1 MTPTVFPPR
10 GATSLHGGAAM
21 LASDGD
27 GFVSSP
33 REGEGLFVDETRF
46 LSRWRWR
53 CEQGRLEPLGGA
65 PIDPD
70 RWMAYFVVGGI
81 MNADANGGTA
91 ELILRRTLAA
101 DGMTEEATFV
111 HYGERP
117 ARFSF
122 SLELD
127 ADFQDA
133 SSAREAPPRLRGSRR
148 LGWRN
153 RGGGVW
159 EATVDWRPAPSVLRL
174 WSADRTPLPRSTRI
188 RFEAYGC
195 VLRQQRRGIA
205 VEALLVPHAEA
216 RVVATI
222 QASAADVEKG
232 RGASGRGA
240 RPERT
245 ARVDAPG
252 APILAATVVQA
263 FDEARGEAEGRP
275 VLAPGRGALV
285 AAVQGATLGVA
296 PLASA
301 LTGLGRD
308 AKNSCPVDGC
318 DALYAI
324 AVAELWSWT
333 GDLAQIAPF
342 AEVALAR
349 LRRMDATEDRDG
361 DGFYECASSGVV
373 GADGRPVEGPI
384 ATARAQGYA
393 FLGKVRLAQVMLSL
407 GRADEARRLANQAND
422 LQKRFVHVFWLP
434 AAGYLA
440 LGLDRRKR
448 PIGSVTSDA
457 GQCLATGILPLAL
470 RRPVADRLLAR
481 DLFSGWGIRSLSA
494 DHPAY
499 DPYRP
504 GGGAV
509 RVAEQATIALGMG
522 LADLHE
528 HAARVVHGVFDAAA
542 LFGCHRLPAAIS
554 GHPRDAAHPFPAS
567 DPGTAARPFG
577 PSSPVVALVRA
588 LLGLA
593 PNARSKRLI
602 VDPHL
607 PAWFPE
613 LTLRGLRVGGA
624 RVDLRFRRN
633 EGGYTHFEVLDLQ
646 GPLDVARRPAAS
658 RQVHDGPQPRAV

>member
-1 MTPTVFPPR
+1 
-10 GATSLHGGAAM
+10 M

-33 REGEGLFVDETRF
+33 RDGEGLFVEETRF

-53 CEQGRLEPLGGA
+53 CDQGRLEPLGGA
-65 PIDPD
+65 PVDPD

-81 MNADANGGTA
+81 MNGDGNGGTA
-91 ELILRRTLAA
+91 ELIVRRTLAA
-101 DGMTEEATFV
+101 DGMTEEATFA
-111 HYGERP
+111 HYGEKP

-127 ADFQDA
+127 ADFRDA
-133 SSAREAPPRLRGSRR
+133 SDAREAPPRLRGSRR
-148 LGWRN
+148 SSWRN

-174 WSADRTPLPRSTRI
+174 WGADRTPLPRSTRI

-195 VLRQQRRGIA
+195 ALRPRRGSLT
-205 VEALLVPHAEA
+205 VEALLVPHAQA

-222 QASAADVEKG
+222 KASAGDAEKP
-232 RGASGRGA
+232 RGASGAA
-240 RPERT
+240 RAERT
-245 ARVDAPG
+245 TRVDAPG
-252 APILAATVVQA
+252 APILAATIVQA
-263 FDEARGEAEGRP
+263 VEEARGEAEGRP
-275 VLAPGRGALV
+275 VLAPGRDALI
-285 AAVQGATLGVA
+285 AAVQGATLGAA
-296 PLASA
+296 PLAAA
-301 LTGLGRD
+301 LAALGRD
-308 AKNSCPVDGC
+308 GESRAPSGAC
-318 DALYAI
+318 DAMYAI
-324 AVAELWSWT
+324 AVAELWSWM
-333 GDLAQIAPF
+333 GDRAQIAPF

-361 DGFYECASSGVV
+361 DGFYESASPGVV

-384 ATARAQGYA
+384 AAARAQGYA

-434 AAGYLA
+434 NEGYLA

-448 PIGSVTSDA
+448 PIRSVTSDA
-457 GQCLATGILPLAL
+457 GQCLATGILPVAL

-504 GGGAV
+504 GGGAI
-509 RVAEQATIALGMG
+509 RVAEQATIALGLG

-528 HAARVVHGVFDAAA
+528 HAARVARGVFDATA
-542 LFGCHRLPAAIS
+542 LFGCHRLPGAIS

-567 DPGTAARPFG
+567 DPGTVTRPFG

-613 LTLRGLRVGGA
+613 LTLRGLRVGAA

-633 EGGYTHFEVLDLQ
+633 DAGYTHFEVLNVQ

-658 RQVHDGPQPRAV
+658 RRLHDSPQPRAV